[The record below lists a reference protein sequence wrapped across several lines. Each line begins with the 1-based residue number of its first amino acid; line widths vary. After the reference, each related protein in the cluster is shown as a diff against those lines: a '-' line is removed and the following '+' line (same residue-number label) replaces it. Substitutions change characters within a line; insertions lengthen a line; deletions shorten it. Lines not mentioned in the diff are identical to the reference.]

1 MYVMT
6 GITGKVGGAMA
17 RVLRAEGRP
26 VRAVLRNREKAAEW
40 QDLGCEIAVAD
51 MGDEAALT
59 AAFADATAVFILPPP
74 NFDPLPDFPE
84 ARAEAAIIRTALD
97 KARPGKVLCLST
109 IGAQASQTNLLTQ
122 RTILEQ
128 ALGDLAMPLTLLR
141 PAWFLDNFAWD
152 VASARDEGVIR
163 SFLQPVDRAIPMVF
177 TDDIGR
183 VAAELIQQDWT
194 GRRIVELEGSQ
205 RLSISD
211 AAALFADI
219 LQRPVRV
226 ETVPRES
233 WNELFLAQGM
243 RNPLPRIQMLDGFNE
258 GWIAF
263 AGAESEIIKGKITPR
278 AALEKLLQ
286 A

>member
-1 MYVMT
+1 MYVIT

-17 RVLRAEGRP
+17 RILRAEGRP

-40 QDLGCEIAVAD
+40 QDLGCEIAIAE
-51 MGDEAALT
+51 MGDEAALN
-59 AAFADATAVFILPPP
+59 AAFAGGTAVFILPPP
-74 NFDPLPDFPE
+74 NFDPQPDFSE
-84 ARAEAAIIRTALD
+84 ARVGAEIIRAALD
-97 KARPGKVLCLST
+97 KAKPGKVLSLST

-122 RTILEQ
+122 HTILEK
-128 ALGDLAMPLTLLR
+128 ALGELAMPLTFLR

-163 SFLQPVDRAIPMVF
+163 SFLQPVDRAIPMVS
-177 TDDIGR
+177 TDDIGQ
-183 VAAELIQQDWT
+183 VAASLIQQDWT
-194 GRRIVELEGSQ
+194 GRRIVEMEGSQ
-205 RLSISD
+205 RLSIGD
-211 AAALFADI
+211 AAALFSDI

-226 ETVPRES
+226 DTVAREN
-233 WNELFLAQGM
+233 WNALFLGQGM

-263 AGAESEIIKGKITPR
+263 EGAEGEIVRGTTSPR
-278 AALEKLLQ
+278 VAIEKLLQ